1 MATEITLQD
10 LAASL
15 QSLAT
20 TLQDLVQ
27 TVNSLSTQVKE
38 LDTKVNILS
47 TKFIEMDT
55 KVGNLDE
62 DVKKL
67 FLENERSNDK
77 LTNYQQASQSLV
89 NLAFSLIASATL
101 ITVVSAVFKR

>member
-10 LAASL
+10 IAN
-15 QSLAT
+15 
-20 TLQDLVQ
+20 TLQEVVN
-27 TVNSLSTQVKE
+27 TVNNLNTQVRE

>member
-10 LAASL
+10 IAN
-15 QSLAT
+15 
-20 TLQDLVQ
+20 TLQEVVN
-27 TVNSLSTQVKE
+27 TVNNLNTQVRE

-89 NLAFSLIASATL
+89 NLAFSLIASTTL